1 MPWNETS
8 PVLERKKFVEEYERG
23 VYSVAELCRR
33 FGISR
38 KTGYKWL
45 KRFDEGG
52 AAELADRGRRPRNSP
67 NAVEPRI
74 AAALLSAREQRPTWG
89 PKKLRAVLAVSNPS
103 LRLPSVSTIASLFKR
118 NGLVRPRRKR
128 HRPRGA
134 AAERPARADAPDLD
148 DGDCVATGSQSR
160 GAAPQSSL

>member
-1 MPWNETS
+1 MGNRLARVGRCHGDTESEEMGDIGQGMQMPWKETS

-52 AAELADRGRRPRNSP
+52 AAELADRGRRPRRSP
-67 NAVEPRI
+67 NAVDPRI
-74 AAALLSAREQRPTWG
+74 AAALLSARKQRPTWG
-89 PKKLRAVLAVSNPS
+89 PKKLRAVLAAVSPA
-103 LRLPSVSTIASLFKR
+103 AS
-118 NGLVRPRRKR
+118 
-128 HRPRGA
+128 
-134 AAERPARADAPDLD
+134 
-148 DGDCVATGSQSR
+148 
-160 GAAPQSSL
+160 